1 LVVGVDKST
10 GTAPSKEEQPATSP
24 LAAFRYRTFT
34 IVWIATV
41 VSNIGTWMYGAA
53 AGWLMTSLTR
63 DALVVSLVQVASNAP
78 LFLFALVAGVLS
90 DTMDKRRL
98 LIVGESVTTILSAV
112 FAAMVWLN
120 LVTPTSLLWFI
131 FLISLAGAL
140 TSPAWQAVVP
150 SLVPKKVLSS
160 AISANSA
167 GFNIS
172 RAIGPALAGATI
184 GPFGIAMPFVINA
197 VSNLGVIGAL
207 VGWRPKAEASTL
219 APERFT
225 SAIGIGL
232 RYAANNPGLR
242 RTFARTIAFFTFA
255 SAYWALLPLVARTRI
270 SGGAEIYGI
279 LLGAIGLGAVGGAL
293 LMPHW
298 KMRIGSDRLV
308 AIASAGTA
316 VALVLFG
323 VAREPFLALIASIVA
338 GVSWIAGVATLN
350 VSAQEAL
357 PNWVR
362 GRGLAMYITVMFGS
376 MTIGSAIWGQ
386 LASITSLSWAHFA
399 AAAGIVL
406 AIPLTWR
413 WKLPT
418 DGALDLTPSMQWPA
432 PVISHAIAGSDGPVL
447 VTVEYHI
454 ADESKRHPFLT
465 ALIQLRQERLRDGAY
480 AWGVFEDTA
489 QQGCFLETFFVS
501 SWTEHL
507 RQHDRDTNYDVVLQL
522 QMYPL
527 LREEPTITHLIASDY
542 NA

>member
-1 LVVGVDKST
+1 LW
-10 GTAPSKEEQPATSP
+10 
-24 LAAFRYRTFT
+24 F
-34 IVWIATV
+34 ATV
-41 VSNIGTWMYGAA
+41 VSNIGGWMYIAA
-53 AGWLMTSLTR
+53 AGWLMTSLTK

-78 LFLFALVAGVLS
+78 LFLFALVAGALS

-98 LIVGESVTTILSAV
+98 LIFGETVTTVLSAV

-120 LVTPTSLLWFI
+120 WVTPTSLLWFI

-150 SLVPKKVLSS
+150 SLVPKNTLPS

-167 GFNIS
+167 GFNVS
-172 RAIGPALAGATI
+172 RAIGPALAGAII
-184 GPFGIAMPFVINA
+184 GPFGIAIPFVVNA

-207 VGWRPKAEASTL
+207 VEWRPQAKAGRL
-219 APERFT
+219 APESFT

-270 SGGAEIYGI
+270 SGGAEIYGL
-279 LLGAIGLGAVGGAL
+279 LLGAIGLGAVAGAL
-293 LMPHW
+293 LMPSW
-298 KMRIGSDRLV
+298 KLRIGPDKLV

-316 VALVLFG
+316 IALVLFG
-323 VAREPFLALIASIVA
+323 VAREPIVALIASVVA

-362 GRGLAMYITVMFGS
+362 GRGLALYITVMFGS
-376 MTIGSAIWGQ
+376 MTVGSAIWGQ
-386 LASITSLSWAHFA
+386 LASVTNLSWAHFA
-399 AAAGIVL
+399 AGAGIVL
-406 AIPLTWR
+406 AIPLTWH

-418 DGALDLTPSMQWPA
+418 EGMLDLTPSSQWPA
-432 PVISHAIAGSDGPVL
+432 PVISHAITDSDGPVL
-447 VTVEYHI
+447 VTLEYHL
-454 ADESKRHPFLT
+454 ADESKRRAFLT
-465 ALIQLRQERLRDGAY
+465 AMRQLRQERLRDGAH
-480 AWGVFEDTA
+480 AWGVFEDTG
-489 QQGCFLETFFVS
+489 QQGRFLETFFVS

-507 RQHDRDTNYDVVLQL
+507 RQHDRVTNSDVVLQE
-522 QMYPL
+522 QMFSL
-527 LREEPTITHLIASDY
+527 LRKEPIITHLITPDYSASS
-542 NA
+542 